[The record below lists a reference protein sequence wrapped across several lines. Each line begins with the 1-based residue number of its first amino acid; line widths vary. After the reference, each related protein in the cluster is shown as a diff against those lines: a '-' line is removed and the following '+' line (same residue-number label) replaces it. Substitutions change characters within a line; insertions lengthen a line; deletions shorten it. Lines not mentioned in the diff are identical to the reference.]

1 MKLNQEEQEII
12 KKISQFSESR
22 VKERAEEIDMSG
34 KFPSD
39 LVNEMADMGL
49 FSLYIPKEYGGQ
61 GKSLAALM
69 EAVRIISRN
78 CASTSLILDVTV
90 SLFAEP
96 IIQYGSERLKSKYLP
111 NIAKGAIGALAITEP
126 EAGSDAAAIKTIA
139 KKEGNKFVING
150 TKTFITN
157 GKEAKYYLV
166 SAMTNPEL
174 KHKGMTMFVVERD
187 FAGVKIGSVFHKL
200 GIRGSSTTEVLL
212 ENVEVPEENVL
223 AKTGDGFKIEM
234 ETLNVGR
241 IGIAAQAIGISEGA
255 VQDVMKFIQ
264 YHPKVKE
271 NFQFKL
277 ADMIQKLVS
286 SIKDYEA
293 AVEYTESG
301 KTSPLLSSISKL
313 TAGDNAVAITSMAVS
328 LLGAKAF
335 DFDYP
340 SERRFRE
347 AKITQI
353 YEGTNEI
360 QRLVIARE
368 LIKNGFKSL
377 DF

>member
-1 MKLNQEEQEII
+1 MRLNQEEQEII
-12 KKISQFSESR
+12 KKVTEFSLSR
-22 VKERAEEIDMSG
+22 VKERAEEIDISG
-34 KFPSD
+34 KFPAD
-39 LVNEMADMGL
+39 LVKEMAEMGL

-61 GKSLAALM
+61 GRSLASLM

-78 CASTSLILDVTV
+78 CASTSLVLDVTV

-96 IIQYGSERLKSKYLP
+96 IIQYGSEQLKSRYLP
-111 NIAKGAIGALAITEP
+111 KIAKGAIGALAITEP

-139 KKEGNKFVING
+139 KRDGNKFVING
-150 TKTFITN
+150 MKTFITN
-157 GKEAKYYLV
+157 GKEAEYYLV

-174 KHKGMTMFVVERD
+174 KHKGMTMFVIERN
-187 FAGVKIGSVFHKL
+187 FPGVKIGSVFHKL
-200 GIRGSSTTEVLL
+200 GIRGSSTTEVLF

-223 AKTGDGFKIEM
+223 AKVGDGFKIEM

-255 VQDVMKFIQ
+255 IHDVMEFV
-264 YHPKVKE
+264 HNNPKVKE

-277 ADMIQKLVS
+277 ADITQKLVS
-286 SIKDYEA
+286 SIKDYESA
-293 AVEYTESG
+293 IEYTESG
-301 KTSPLLSSISKL
+301 KTSPLLSSVSKL
-313 TAGDNAVAITSMAVS
+313 TAGDNAVSITSTALS
-328 LLGAKAF
+328 LLGTKAF
-335 DFDYP
+335 DFEYP
-340 SERRFRE
+340 IERRYRE

-368 LIKNGFKSL
+368 LIKNGLKSL